1 VSTPAATAVETAE
14 REQEATARAELSWVA
29 RIVVS
34 VVRAYQGVR
43 QGRPSPCRYWPT
55 CSAYAVEAVERHG
68 ARRGTALALR
78 RVARCHPFG
87 GRGVD
92 PVPD

>member
-1 VSTPAATAVETAE
+1 VSLPSTIPVETAE
-14 REQEATARAELSWVA
+14 RDQSGTDRAQSTVA
-29 RIVVS
+29 RILVR

-55 CSAYAVEAVERHG
+55 CSAYAVEAIERHG
-68 ARRGTALALR
+68 SRRGTALALR
-78 RVARCHPFG
+78 RVARCHPLG